1 MLNTSPNVFFELAQE
16 VQQVVHEPQYAA
28 PQYSSVSPVVS
39 YSYLPYAADY
49 KYYYNWGQG
58 RIRVSVMYSVTLV
71 VVV

>member
-1 MLNTSPNVFFELAQE
+1 MLRPQE
-16 VQQVVHEPQYAA
+16 VQVVHEPQYAE

-58 RIRVSVMYSVTLV
+58 RRKK
-71 VVV
+71 

>member
-1 MLNTSPNVFFELAQE
+1 MLRAQE
-16 VQQVVHEPQYAA
+16 VQVVHEPQYAE

-58 RIRVSVMYSVTLV
+58 RRKTDSSFSDEEMQA
-71 VVV
+71 

>member
-1 MLNTSPNVFFELAQE
+1 MSFELVQE

-58 RIRVSVMYSVTLV
+58 RICVSVMYRMSLV
-71 VVV
+71 VKDLNWVT

>member
-1 MLNTSPNVFFELAQE
+1 MSFELVQE

-58 RIRVSVMYSVTLV
+58 RRICVSVMYSVTLV
-71 VVV
+71 LVV